1 MNVAVVG
8 LRGIPDILGG
18 VEAHCEQVMPRIVD
32 ANPDICVRVIGRTP
46 YVQQD
51 SVYRGVNVTSVYAP
65 RGKHLEAIVATFL
78 SILKAARSGCDIVH
92 IHAIGPAL
100 LAPMARILGLKV
112 VVTHHGED
120 FERAKWNTFAKLS
133 LRIGEWLVVHFAN
146 KVVAVSP
153 SLQRKLHARFP
164 KYASRIAY
172 IPNGMT
178 ALPHE
183 AAEDQAVLDEFG
195 LQKGNFIL
203 VAARLVPEKGIDYLI
218 EAHRASGSD
227 KRLIIAGSAMHGSSY
242 SEDLLSQAAHDVT
255 FTGNLPRSKLAAL
268 YDNSALFVLP
278 SYHEGLP
285 IAALE
290 ALSFGAP
297 ILLSDIAANTDLGL
311 PERNYFP
318 VGDAKA
324 LAQRLGVDSF
334 DDLKPR
340 SWQGLEQFNWDTV
353 ASELSQIYR
362 EL

>member
-18 VEAHCEQVMPRIVD
+18 VEAHCEQVMPRVVD
-32 ANPDICVRVIGRTP
+32 ANPHICVTVIGRTP
-46 YVQQD
+46 YVKQD
-51 SVYRGVNVTSVYAP
+51 STYKGVDVTSVYAP

-78 SILKAARSGCDIVH
+78 SILKAARGGFELVH

-100 LAPMARILGLKV
+100 LSPMVRLMGLKV

-120 FERAKWNTFAKLS
+120 FQREKWNTVAKLS
-133 LRIGEWLVVHFAN
+133 LRMGEWLGVHFAH
-146 KVVAVSP
+146 KVIAVSP

-164 KYASRIAY
+164 KHANRIAY

-178 ALPHE
+178 ELPH
-183 AAEDQAVLDEFG
+183 DTTKDRAVLAEFG
-195 LQKGNFIL
+195 LQKGSFFL

-218 EAHRASGSD
+218 EAYRESGSD
-227 KRLIIAGSAMHGSSY
+227 KRLVIAGSAMHGSSY
-242 SEDLLSQAAHDVT
+242 SEDLLSQAAQDVT
-255 FTGNLPRSKLAAL
+255 FTGNLTRSKLAVL

-290 ALSFGAP
+290 ALSFGGP
-297 ILLSDIAANTDLGL
+297 ILLSNIAANTDLGL

-318 VGDAKA
+318 VGNVKA
-324 LAQRLGVDSF
+324 LAQRLRADSF

-340 SWQGLEQFNWDTV
+340 SWQGLERFDWDAI
-353 ASELSQIYR
+353 ASELSQIYL